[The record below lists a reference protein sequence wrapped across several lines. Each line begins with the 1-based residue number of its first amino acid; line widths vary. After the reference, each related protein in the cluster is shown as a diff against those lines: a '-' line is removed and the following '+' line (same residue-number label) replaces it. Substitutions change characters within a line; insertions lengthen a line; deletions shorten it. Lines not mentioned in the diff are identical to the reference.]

1 MYKARCLLVEIEDKG
16 WGGKSFKM
24 NVIRCDLL
32 LMKSS
37 KSQESLTV
45 IQTNTPQFPTNP
57 RRTKQ
62 VFCLSNALVSDDE
75 MRFYESLF
83 STSARNH
90 EKSPLRGL
98 GRLQNRPK
106 PKRRCP
112 FVTSSSRE
120 GNPKKERIISLQPT
134 ISFKDDIVVKMFKW
148 CIWKRCQK
156 RSLSTIFMGIRGCSP
171 QCHPP
176 QEIRPY

>member
-98 GRLQNRPK
+98 GP
-106 PKRRCP
+106 
-112 FVTSSSRE
+112 VTWD
-120 GNPKKERIISLQPT
+120 P
-134 ISFKDDIVVKMFKW
+134 
-148 CIWKRCQK
+148 
-156 RSLSTIFMGIRGCSP
+156 
-171 QCHPP
+171 
-176 QEIRPY
+176 